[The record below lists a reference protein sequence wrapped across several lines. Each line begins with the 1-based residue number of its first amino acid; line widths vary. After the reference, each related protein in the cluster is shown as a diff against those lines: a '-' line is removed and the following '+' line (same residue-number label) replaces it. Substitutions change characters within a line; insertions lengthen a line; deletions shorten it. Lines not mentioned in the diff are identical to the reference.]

1 MLEPYIKAAMKRAK
15 YEILPSDSSFS
26 GEIAGFEGVYANAP
40 TLEAC
45 QHELEEVLEGWIS
58 LRITLNFPLPDIE
71 EAQAQN
77 ML

>member
-15 YEILPSDSSFS
+15 YEILPDDSSFY
-26 GEIAGFEGVYANAP
+26 GEIAGFEGVYANAS

-45 QHELEEVLEGWIS
+45 QHELESVLEGWIS
-58 LRITLNFPLPDIE
+58 LRISLDFPLPDIE
-71 EAQAQN
+71 GAQARK